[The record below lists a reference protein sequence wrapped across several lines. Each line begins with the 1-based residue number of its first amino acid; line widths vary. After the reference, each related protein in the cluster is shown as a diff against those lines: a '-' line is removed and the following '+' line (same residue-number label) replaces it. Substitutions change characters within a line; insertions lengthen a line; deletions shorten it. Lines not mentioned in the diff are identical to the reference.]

1 MRDGLTWQRLRHLG
15 IGAWSLLGGALL
27 LAALVWLMVQVSVV
41 LLPLALAVGIVY
53 VLNPAVTGLHQRGI
67 HRLVGTALCYVVT
80 AGLLTL
86 AAVLLAP
93 VLREQGEQ
101 FAQALPTL
109 VTDVLVW
116 LEGTL
121 GAPWDRPWTGHQ
133 PGGAAGMGV

>member
-1 MRDGLTWQRLRHLG
+1 MRDGLTSQRLRHLG

-53 VLNPAVTGLHQRGI
+53 VLNPAVTGLHQRGV

-86 AAVLLAP
+86 AAGSCWRRCCANRASSSP
-93 VLREQGEQ
+93 KPYPRS
-101 FAQALPTL
+101 
-109 VTDVLVW
+109 
-116 LEGTL
+116 
-121 GAPWDRPWTGHQ
+121 
-133 PGGAAGMGV
+133 